1 VYLAQAL
8 EIITVDSESK
18 AKQIT
23 DRRRRMEDLRRSVEN
38 EQQHQVI
45 LKKKA
50 AEAAIE
56 EAVQG
61 IYECMA
67 YLFSRL
73 LFFVCFVNLLDCMFV
88 FLIMF

>member
-1 VYLAQAL
+1 MCL
-8 EIITVDSESK
+8 EIIAVLDSKGK

-23 DRRRRMEDLRRSVEN
+23 ARRRRMEDLRRSLES
-38 EQQHQVI
+38 EQQHQVV

-61 IYECMA
+61 IHEWMA
-67 YLFSRL
+67 YLFTRL
-73 LFFVCFVNLLDCMFV
+73 LFFVSFVDSLGCMCV
-88 FLIMF
+88 FMIMF